1 MSDQDQEMISILRRL
16 YEALNHEDF
25 DGAMEI
31 AHPEVEFIR
40 AGVESPVRGAGALR
54 AWLEPDALVDQ
65 RWEPKEFRVNG
76 DKVLVQQNTRARG
89 AASGIEFDVD
99 TLVVWTLEDGLV
111 TRIEGFLISEES
123 AALEAAGLSK

>member
-1 MSDQDQEMISILRRL
+1 
-16 YEALNHEDF
+16 
-25 DGAMEI
+25 
-31 AHPEVEFIR
+31 
-40 AGVESPVRGAGALR
+40 
-54 AWLEPDALVDQ
+54 VDQ